1 MIGINKLLIKSKNF
15 SYLKYRLF
23 KLNDLYKGGQELI
36 QSWILRKN
44 SSALLRLVPVMDT
57 QVTPCSNS
65 ILSTILELSLDKAAC
80 KYNNG

>member
-36 QSWILRKN
+36 QS
-44 SSALLRLVPVMDT
+44 
-57 QVTPCSNS
+57 
-65 ILSTILELSLDKAAC
+65 
-80 KYNNG
+80 